1 MKAILFAC
9 VFLVHSLAFSED
21 LGGVA
26 GEIRGIDGKP
36 ARGVRVATAFAVEEP
51 NGVLVPARTL
61 QTVGTTDDLGRYRLF
76 NITPG
81 RYFLIA
87 GRIDTPSYYPGTKDM
102 GDARLITI
110 PSGSTI
116 ESLNF
121 QLALPPGPK
130 LAGRVTANG
139 MKIPPKMTLFPS
151 GPFWFREDVEVAPDG
166 SFVFHSVP
174 PGSYSLSASDAG
186 AMLWNASSIVV
197 RDKDITG
204 VRVSAA
210 LFVQL
215 NGWVEVEG
223 AGPLPR
229 IALELRGKSGKTQA
243 GIGIIQES
251 GVAIMNV
258 PAGDYRVAVKDVPPE
273 YRVESFTYGNTNL
286 LKKAVN
292 FTGSVQRFML
302 KLSLAQPSNLRRIRG
317 RVVGVENISTTP
329 YGAATSHVTLSGPSL
344 LSSMQIQIE
353 KDGSYQFSNVR
364 TGNYTLQ
371 AGHSEPVSVVVADKD
386 IQNLDLLVPAMRQLR
401 GRVVVAD
408 GGPVPMFEVSFVRD
422 SKFIAYGTSRAPGTF
437 DAFLSEG
444 ESRIRVSRF
453 PTDIYE
459 IQAIT
464 FGSSDLLSDP
474 LRVSGSDLPEIV
486 VTLRM
491 RKATVR
497 VTGRVLDASGRTAV
511 RGFDPIV
518 LLSSRQ
524 LVIRAPLAAD
534 GSFDFLNV
542 PPGVYTLSSSLP
554 GQTTIA
560 VADRDIDGLEVRPQS
575 TPPLP
580 TPALSIATTPA
591 SSKTKEKTVRLY
603 GRVTASAGGLPTR
616 IRIGEFSTVLDSR
629 GQFEFPAVPPGSYWV
644 QVDPYLSI
652 APTHVVVGS
661 KDTGPADFAI
671 PATRPIRGRVIV
683 DGGGALPRAAIRAI
697 PVTASSGGGAAIEAD
712 GTFIARLPYG
722 EFQVEMTNV
731 AAPYRVKSM
740 QYGSLD
746 LMQQKLN
753 VNEEDPQ
760 EIVVTLESIASAK
773 VARVDGRVTGGELP
787 PFAKVAL
794 IGSSPRFF
802 IESRIEADGTFDLP
816 KVPYGTYTLRTE
828 PPTFGMAD
836 RTLSVERD
844 VSALHVVVPEQRLLT
859 VRMRVE
865 DGGRGGGVSFSLRQS
880 DGRGFRFS
888 YPSSLIGPL
897 MLGRVDSECISDVC
911 SPAPLGRLLN
921 EPVVLR
927 EAGTAD
933 TFTLRLSEG
942 EYRMAVDY
950 VSQGSLMSMTFGA
963 TNLMKDNF
971 KLTGDNSPEV
981 IITLS
986 R

>member
-1 MKAILFAC
+1 VKAILFAC

-210 LFVQL
+210 PFVQL

-302 KLSLAQPSNLRRIRG
+302 KLSLAQPSKLRRIRG

-329 YGAATSHVTLSGPSL
+329 YGAATSQVTLSGPSL

-364 TGNYTLQ
+364 SGNYTLQ

-464 FGSSDLLSDP
+464 FGPSDLLEDP
-474 LRVSGSDLPEIV
+474 LRVSGTDLPEIV
-486 VTLRM
+486 VTLRL

-497 VTGRVLDASGRTAV
+497 VTGRVLDASGRPAA
-511 RGFDPIV
+511 RGFNPIV
-518 LLSSRQ
+518 LLSNRQ
-524 LVIRAPLAAD
+524 LLIRTALAAD
-534 GSFDFLNV
+534 SSFEFLNV
-542 PPGVYTLSSSLP
+542 PPGVYTLSSTLP

-560 VADRDIDGLEVRPQS
+560 VADRDIEGLEIRPQS
-575 TPPLP
+575 TPSMT
-580 TPALSIATTPA
+580 TPAPSIATSSA

-603 GRVTASAGGLPTR
+603 GRVTASAGGLPSK
-616 IRIGEFSTVLDSR
+616 IRIGEFSAVLDSK
-629 GQFEFPAVPPGSYWV
+629 GQFEFPAVPPGNYWV

-652 APTHVVVGS
+652 VPTHVVVGS
-661 KDTGPADFAI
+661 KDTGPVDFAI
-671 PATRPIRGRVIV
+671 PATRQIRGRVIV
-683 DGGGALPRAAIRAI
+683 DGGGPLPRAGIRAI
-697 PVTASSGGGAAIEAD
+697 PVTAPSAGVATVKAD
-712 GTFIARLPYG
+712 GTFVATLPFG
-722 EFQVEMTNV
+722 EFQLEMTNV

-746 LMQQKLN
+746 LMQQKLS
-753 VNEEDPQ
+753 VTEENPQ
-760 EIVVTLESIASAK
+760 EIVVTLESIPSAK
-773 VARVDGRVTGGELP
+773 VARVAGHVTGGKLP

-794 IGSSPRFF
+794 VGSFRASLSNR
-802 IESRIEADGTFDLP
+802 ESKLMEALIFP
-816 KVPYGTYTLRTE
+816 EFRT
-828 PPTFGMAD
+828 AYI
-836 RTLSVERD
+836 RCER
-844 VSALHVVVPEQRLLT
+844 SHRLLGCLT
-859 VRMRVE
+859 
-865 DGGRGGGVSFSLRQS
+865 GH
-880 DGRGFRFS
+880 FRLSAMF
-888 YPSSLIGPL
+888 PRL
-897 MLGRVDSECISDVC
+897 ML
-911 SPAPLGRLLN
+911 
-921 EPVVLR
+921 
-927 EAGTAD
+927 
-933 TFTLRLSEG
+933 LS
-942 EYRMAVDY
+942 
-950 VSQGSLMSMTFGA
+950 
-963 TNLMKDNF
+963 
-971 KLTGDNSPEV
+971 
-981 IITLS
+981 LS
-986 R
+986 NGF